1 MMIIML
7 IIMMMMMMMIIMMMI
22 VSLSNIQTHII
33 YPLPSNLLE
42 KWSVTDQC
50 LVPPRLG
57 YNPPRAK
64 WFLSEYCVLH
74 LA

>member
-1 MMIIML
+1 MIII
-7 IIMMMMMMMIIMMMI
+7 IIMMMMMMMMTRMI
-22 VSLSNIQTHII
+22 VSLSNNQTHII
-33 YPLPSNLLE
+33 YPLLSNLLE
-42 KWSVTDQC
+42 KRRSVTDQC
-50 LVPPRLG
+50 FVPPRLG